1 MGRTL
6 THSNIESAPGEL
18 PHLDVDPFSSEFLLG
33 PQRHHATMREAG
45 PIVWLPRYGTAAM
58 ARYVDVHAA
67 LDDWETFGSARGV
80 GLTDFKLEEPWR
92 PPSIILEADP
102 PLHTRT
108 RSVLSKVLSKSAIE
122 KLRGPFT
129 AHADQLV
136 DELLEQG
143 SFDAIAALAEA
154 FPLRVFPDAVGVTEV
169 GRENLLPYG
178 DMAFNAFGP
187 RNERFEASFANAQK
201 VSAWIVDQCDAA
213 ALNEAGFGAQIYAF
227 AQHPQQWSRLRENP
241 KLVRNA
247 VSEVIRFMSP
257 IQTFFRTTTRP
268 TQMSGVPL
276 DAGRKVMLFLASA
289 NHDPSH
295 FEHPEKF
302 DIGRANSATQL
313 GFGQGIHKCVGQ
325 QLVRLEMEVL
335 LSALAAKIERF
346 ELSGEPTW
354 RLNNTLRGLDALP
367 LSLHAG

>member
-1 MGRTL
+1 
-6 THSNIESAPGEL
+6 
-18 PHLDVDPFSSEFLLG
+18 
-33 PQRHHATMREAG
+33 MREAG
-45 PIVWLPRYGTAAM
+45 PIVWLPHYGTAAM
-58 ARYVDVHAA
+58 ARYADVHAA

-80 GLTDFKLEEPWR
+80 GLTDFQLEEPWR

-122 KLRGPFT
+122 KLRGPFS

-187 RNERFEASFANAQK
+187 RNQRFEASFANAQK

-213 ALNEAGFGAQIYAF
+213 ALSEAGFGAQIYALVESGDINYEEAGLLVRSLLTAGLDTTIFSIGGAIYCF

-247 VSEVIRFMSP
+247 VSEVIRYMSP

-268 TQMSGVPL
+268 TQVSGVPL

-295 FEHPEKF
+295 FEHPDTF
-302 DIGRANSATQL
+302 DIGRTNSASQL

-346 ELSGEPTW
+346 ELNGEPTW